1 MVFREICFS
10 IHLIVYYGRYYNPF
24 SPESKGKIQAL
35 VTVQGNSS
43 AQDFALA
50 AKSVRARQFSQERIC
65 PSPKAIWN
73 GQIP

>member
-1 MVFREICFS
+1 
-10 IHLIVYYGRYYNPF
+10 L
-24 SPESKGKIQAL
+24 
-35 VTVQGNSS
+35 GNSS

-50 AKSVRARQFSQERIC
+50 AKSVQACQFSQNRIC